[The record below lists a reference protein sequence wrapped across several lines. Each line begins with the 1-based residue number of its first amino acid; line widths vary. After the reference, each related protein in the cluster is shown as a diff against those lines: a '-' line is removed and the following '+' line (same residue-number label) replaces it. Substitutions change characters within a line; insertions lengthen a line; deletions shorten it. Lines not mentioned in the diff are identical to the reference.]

1 MKSLSLQQIYWM
13 EKQENIPSEIL
24 ENEKPNLWKKWLKK
38 FGIGGIIFFTV
49 KGIISTTLI
58 YFLGKNAWT
67 VVKDYV
73 LAWFE

>member
-49 KGIISTTLI
+49 NGIISTTLI